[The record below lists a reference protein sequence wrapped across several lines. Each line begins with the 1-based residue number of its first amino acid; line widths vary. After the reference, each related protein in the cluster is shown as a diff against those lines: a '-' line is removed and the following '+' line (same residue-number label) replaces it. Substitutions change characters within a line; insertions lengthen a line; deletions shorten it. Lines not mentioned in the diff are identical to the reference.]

1 MEWYIW
7 VGVVVTALWL
17 LSMAFDPPRRRKRNN
32 TQSVT
37 DEAPSRSVINTQY
50 RDTNTSLF
58 DNDLYRIA
66 GITFRCQPSDVGGF
80 FGTVEP
86 QPDNPHDP
94 EALAIYR
101 DDGKLLGY
109 IPAAD
114 HQRFKE
120 RFGPIDGGR
129 LYLVGFIAVDTLA
142 PIYGRVLVFAGN
154 SVDEDRKLQERFVEW
169 ITTCHGK
176 DFTPRRFENPV

>member
-7 VGVVVTALWL
+7 VAIVITVLWL
-17 LSMAFDPPRRRKRNN
+17 LSMALDPPRRKKRDD
-32 TQSVT
+32 TQSAT
-37 DEAPSRSVINTQY
+37 DEEPSRVTIKIKY
-50 RDTNTSLF
+50 HYADTSLF

-66 GITFRCQPSDVGGF
+66 GITYRCQPSDVGGF

-94 EALAIYR
+94 KALAIYR
-101 DDGKLLGY
+101 DDGKHLGY

-129 LYLVGFIAVDTLA
+129 LYLVGFIAVDTQA

-154 SVDEDRKLQERFVEW
+154 SVDEDKRLQDAFVEW
-169 ITTCHGK
+169 VTTCHGK
-176 DFTPRRFENPV
+176 DFAPRRFENPV